1 MVVQRVTP
9 SEYFDTGQVYI
20 IQEEIIPNWV
30 PILLSIALIGSFILA
45 FMLIR
50 KKE

>member
-1 MVVQRVTP
+1 MVIQRVTP

-20 IQEEIIPNWV
+20 IQEEVIPNWV
-30 PILLSIALIGSFILA
+30 PILLGLALIGTFILA
-45 FMLIR
+45 FALIR